1 MEREETIIKN
11 EPESLEDFRKYRL
24 RLAGEIMSY
33 VRDQLVVAMPFFNR
47 AILKMPVV
55 FYDQMDAGDGS
66 ELEKGFGTD
75 GTAIYCN
82 QDLVLFWFRQRK
94 EKIARIY
101 LHLMFHCLYSHPFR
115 YETLNRVYWD
125 FAADVAVE
133 HTILELKH
141 KECELPDDD
150 DRRLAI
156 KKIHARTNALT
167 AEGIYH
173 HLYLHPEEADEIMT
187 DRDLFFMDLHGFWL
201 PDELLKRRRY
211 DKNPH
216 PGVNKVSQDWK
227 KLGQSVKLDLQV
239 FEKNQG
245 LAPGSLSENLR
256 EVARDQYDY
265 SEFLRKFAVTHEEMH
280 INDEEFDYIYYNYG
294 LELYGNLPLIEPLE
308 YRESKKIHD
317 FVIAIDTSGSCQG
330 RTVRNFLSR
339 TYSILKSTES
349 FFREVNIHIIQCDAK
364 IQEDVCIHSDEEF
377 EAYMKEMK
385 IRGFGGTDFR
395 PVFAHVDQMI
405 RDREFSDLKG
415 LIYFTDGM
423 GTFPER
429 MPSYRTAFVFVEDP
443 SRIPKLPAWAIRL
456 VLKDEDFDE
465 YDWQEAILR
474 GDYDSVPNSFF

>member
-1 MEREETIIKN
+1 MRKEFSPEEI
-11 EPESLEDFRKYRL
+11 RKYRV
-24 RLAGEIMSY
+24 RLASEIMSY

-47 AILKMPVV
+47 AILKMPVT
-55 FYDQMDAGDGS
+55 FYEQMDAGDGT
-66 ELEKGFGTD
+66 ELSGGFGTD
-75 GTAIYCN
+75 GTAVYCSPE
-82 QDLVLFWFRQRK
+82 LVLSEFRQQK
-94 EKIARIY
+94 ERLPRIY
-101 LHLMFHCLYSHPFR
+101 LHLMFHCLYSHPFQ
-115 YETLNRVYWD
+115 YENLNREYWD
-125 FAADVAVE
+125 FAADAAVE
-133 HTILELKH
+133 HTILELRH
-141 KECELPDDD
+141 RECELPDDEQ
-150 DRRLAI
+150 RRLAC
-156 KKIHARTNALT
+156 ARIRAITGSLT

-173 HLYLHPEEADEIMT
+173 FLYLHPEQAGDVMR
-187 DRDLFFMDLHGFWL
+187 DADLFFMDLHGFWI
-201 PDELLKRRRY
+201 PDQALRRRRY

-216 PGVNKVSQDWK
+216 PGVNKVSQEWK

-256 EVARDQYDY
+256 EVVRDKYDY

-308 YRESKKIHD
+308 YRETKKIRD

-349 FFREVNIHIIQCDAK
+349 FFCEVNIHIIQCDAK
-364 IQEDVCIHSDEEF
+364 VQEDVCIHSDEEF
-377 EAYMKEMK
+377 EAYMRDMK

-395 PVFAHVDQMI
+395 PVFARVDQMI
-405 RDREFSDLKG
+405 RDRELTDLKG

-423 GTFPER
+423 GTFPEQ
-429 MPSYRTAFVFVEDP
+429 MPAYRTAFVFVEDP
-443 SRIPKLPAWAIRL
+443 ARIPKLPAWAIRL
-456 VLKDEDFDE
+456 VLRDEDFEE
-465 YDWQEAILR
+465 YDWQEAILK